1 VSPELQPLVFP
12 RQKDWTAWLAKNHDK
27 SPGVWLRLAKKASG
41 IQSVSYSEAL
51 DVALCHGWIDAR
63 KKSESESTWLQRF
76 TPRAAKSIW
85 SKINREKAMVLVKA
99 GHMQPAGLAQIERAK
114 KDGRWE
120 AAYDSPSS
128 ATAPPELQAALDQN
142 APAKAFYATLDSQNR
157 YAILFRIQT
166 AKKPE
171 TRAKRIQRF
180 VEMLEK
186 NEKLHP

>member
-1 VSPELQPLVFP
+1 MTPALDPLVFP
-12 RQKDWTAWLAKNHDK
+12 RQKDWAAWLASNHDK

-41 IQSVSYSEAL
+41 IQAVSYSDAL

-63 KKSESESTWLQRF
+63 KRSESETTWLQRF
-76 TPRAAKSIW
+76 TPRTSKSIW
-85 SKINREKAMVLVKA
+85 SKINREKAVALVKA
-99 GHMQPAGLAQIERAK
+99 GRMKAAGLAQIERAK

-128 ATAPPELQAALDQN
+128 ATAPPELQAALNQN
-142 APAKAFYATLDSQNR
+142 PRAKAFYATLDSQNR

-166 AKKPE
+166 AKKAE
-171 TRAKRIQRF
+171 TRARRIQQF

-186 NEKLHP
+186 NKKLHN

>member
-1 VSPELQPLVFP
+1 VGPALQPLLFP
-12 RQKDWTAWLAKNHDK
+12 HQKAWAAWLARNHDK
-27 SPGVWLRLAKKASG
+27 SPGVWVRLAKKASG
-41 IQSVSYSEAL
+41 IPSVSYSEAL
-51 DVALCHGWIDAR
+51 EVALCHGWIDAR
-63 KKSESESTWLQRF
+63 KKSESETTWLQQF
-76 TPRAAKSIW
+76 TPRATKSIW
-85 SKINREKAMVLVKA
+85 SKINREKAMALVKA
-99 GHMQPAGLAQIERAK
+99 GRMKRAGLAQIERAK

-142 APAKAFYATLDSQNR
+142 ARAKAFYATLDSQNR

-180 VEMLEK
+180 VEMLEN